1 MSSHTMAIV
10 LRVLNASRI
19 LNLFRLLGFLCVFD
33 SLTCSRFRRTI
44 SCTGLLQVA
53 GSTAGRGSLFADLQ
67 CIVQQGDYTEC
78 SLNSLFCKANLTS
91 ASASWSLSLGV
102 SASWPRHFG
111 TEKALP
117 FASFQIFYKYFQSF
131 NVFPSSVNDLSI
143 FSFEAP
149 WRHGLTPK
157 KMVNT
162 WTSLIS
168 ALAGQ
173 LGPLFHHL
181 SPPCPSR
188 PVWGTG
194 TIRTRC
200 LLKRHL

>member
-1 MSSHTMAIV
+1 MFAEQLV
-10 LRVLNASRI
+10 LQGELDQC
-19 LNLFRLLGFLCVFD
+19 FRFLEFELGGLSFL
-33 SLTCSRFRRTI
+33 T
-44 SCTGLLQVA
+44 
-53 GSTAGRGSLFADLQ
+53 
-67 CIVQQGDYTEC
+67 
-78 SLNSLFCKANLTS
+78 KAF
-91 ASASWSLSLGV
+91 WD
-102 SASWPRHFG
+102 W
-111 TEKALP
+111 KALP

-173 LGPLFHHL
+173 LGPLFHHPKSTL
-181 SPPCPSR
+181 SIS
-188 PVWGTG
+188 T
-194 TIRTRC
+194 C
-200 LLKRHL
+200 LRNWYYQDEVPFEPTLTSQDQNNRGRRRGDCWDCFGALSKCL